1 MEQKEITKTRLI
13 IYVLMAYGLTCL
25 MRILIWYGSTKGYD
39 LTVFPTAQMM
49 YTAAGVIIGLF
60 LVHKGE
66 KILPAGFFITVLATT
81 GVLIVLAL
89 LSVFLPVNDLN
100 IAGMTMSVYNLIS
113 QYVLI
118 IGSIVALVF
127 LAVAGNEKRAAA
139 GLTRQNWKSAVL
151 IVLVFVGIYNVYP
164 ILKQVKPKL
173 TTAMKSTILI
183 GLALLSTGFLYRFLC
198 NQRVTVPLEKD

>member
-1 MEQKEITKTRLI
+1 
-13 IYVLMAYGLTCL
+13 
-25 MRILIWYGSTKGYD
+25 
-39 LTVFPTAQMM
+39 
-49 YTAAGVIIGLF
+49 
-60 LVHKGE
+60 
-66 KILPAGFFITVLATT
+66 
-81 GVLIVLAL
+81 
-89 LSVFLPVNDLN
+89 
-100 IAGMTMSVYNLIS
+100 MSVYNLIS

-173 TTAMKSTILI
+173 TTAIKSTILM
-183 GLALLSTGFLYRFLC
+183 A
-198 NQRVTVPLEKD
+198 

>member
-1 MEQKEITKTRLI
+1 M
-13 IYVLMAYGLTCL
+13 
-25 MRILIWYGSTKGYD
+25 
-39 LTVFPTAQMM
+39 
-49 YTAAGVIIGLF
+49 
-60 LVHKGE
+60 
-66 KILPAGFFITVLATT
+66 

-113 QYVLI
+113 QYILI

-151 IVLVFVGIYNVYP
+151 IVLAFVGIYIVRTVVSVAVQGVSDGSGMQYVKEWAAMFKNPMMWLNIAALP
-164 ILKQVKPKL
+164 INYFFVFI
-173 TTAMKSTILI
+173 A
-183 GLALLSTGFLYRFLC
+183 F
-198 NQRVTVPLEKD
+198 LEKNMAGDITCSRFCRNGSDFVKV

>member
-1 MEQKEITKTRLI
+1 
-13 IYVLMAYGLTCL
+13 
-25 MRILIWYGSTKGYD
+25 
-39 LTVFPTAQMM
+39 MM
-49 YTAAGVIIGLF
+49 YPAAGVIIGLF

-139 GLTRQNWKSAVL
+139 GLTRQNWKSAVFWDSCIEDFGCIEL
-151 IVLVFVGIYNVYP
+151 IQY
-164 ILKQVKPKL
+164 ILNLKRTGVKKQ
-173 TTAMKSTILI
+173 
-183 GLALLSTGFLYRFLC
+183 
-198 NQRVTVPLEKD
+198 

>member
-1 MEQKEITKTRLI
+1 MEQKEMAKTRLI
-13 IYVLMAYGLTCL
+13 IYVLMAYGLTYL
-25 MRILIWYGSTKGYD
+25 MGILMWYGSTKGYD

-49 YTAAGVIIGLF
+49 YPAAGVIIGLF
-60 LVHKGE
+60 LAHKGE

-113 QYVLI
+113 QYILI

-127 LAVAGNEKRAAA
+127 LAVAGNEKRA
-139 GLTRQNWKSAVL
+139 GSRTDQTK
-151 IVLVFVGIYNVYP
+151 
-164 ILKQVKPKL
+164 
-173 TTAMKSTILI
+173 
-183 GLALLSTGFLYRFLC
+183 
-198 NQRVTVPLEKD
+198 LEKCCAHCTCVCGYLYSKNCSVCSGTGCV

>member
-1 MEQKEITKTRLI
+1 MAKTRLI
-13 IYVLMAYGLTCL
+13 IYVLMAYGLTYL
-25 MRILIWYGSTKGYD
+25 MGILMWYGSTKGYD

-49 YTAAGVIIGLF
+49 YPAAGVIIGLF
-60 LVHKGE
+60 LAHKGE

-113 QYVLI
+113 QYILI

-151 IVLVFVGIYNVYP
+151 IVLAFVGKNCSVC
-164 ILKQVKPKL
+164 
-173 TTAMKSTILI
+173 S
-183 GLALLSTGFLYRFLC
+183 GTGC
-198 NQRVTVPLEKD
+198 V